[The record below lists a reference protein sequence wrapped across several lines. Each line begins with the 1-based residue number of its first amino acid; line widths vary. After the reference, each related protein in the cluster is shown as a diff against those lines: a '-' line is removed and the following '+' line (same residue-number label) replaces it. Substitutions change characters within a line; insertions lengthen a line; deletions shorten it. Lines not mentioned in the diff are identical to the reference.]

1 MNTHT
6 QVAAHTHFMPEQWW
20 GKTHTSEV
28 RGQLLSMF
36 KYKAQLFL
44 EELLS
49 VLFAPVILCLSMPGC
64 AQEIVDFVT
73 EHTVDV
79 EGVGSVCSYSLFDFG
94 RCVCVFACVCV
105 VCIELRIVCFRN
117 MMAWMGMFVS
127 QVSSVFLLLSL
138 FNPFGTTAP

>member
-1 MNTHT
+1 MTT
-6 QVAAHTHFMPEQWW
+6 TTTTTRPLQVASHTHFMPEHWW
-20 GKTHTSEV
+20 GKTHTAEV
-28 RGQLLSMF
+28 RGELLSMF

-49 VLFAPVILCLSMPGC
+49 VLFAPVILCFSMPAC

-94 RCVCVFACVCV
+94 RCCVWSFLAVRELVVFCVYCVYGSMSVC
-105 VCIELRIVCFRN
+105 
-117 MMAWMGMFVS
+117 
-127 QVSSVFLLLSL
+127 
-138 FNPFGTTAP
+138 